1 MQHADTPNR
10 TVMKK
15 FPFLILM
22 IICSFFGC
30 RKERDTLT
38 LSPSVFESVESDGE
52 RLKTDITCNSSWM
65 AIASDYWLTPDKT
78 AGSGDATLTITVL
91 PNHSDQPR
99 RGTVTI
105 VTDNLMDEIKISQ
118 LPSGTEGPKNTHYTI
133 PVVFHVLYQNAADPK
148 QYVDHKRLADILAKV
163 NKYYK
168 GGTDS
173 PDMNLSFVLAD
184 TDPNGKAMLTPGVE
198 YIRWR
203 ESYPIDCDKFMNDDT
218 GKYVSMLW
226 DPNSY
231 VNVMVYN
238 FAKTGGGITLGIS
251 HLPIIYEGNAIPG
264 LTKYKYPHLGLD
276 NIKFPLCASIN
287 SIYIN
292 EESANGQYNNAD
304 INVTTSHELGH
315 YLGLYHAF
323 SEDQCF
329 GTDYCDDTPN
339 YDRAAYMEQFSTGK
353 TFAELVTRRACD
365 GTRFESHNI
374 MDYDVSYAD
383 RFTPDQRKRVRA
395 VLNYGLMIPGPKFN
409 PETAGKTTYGPVDIP
424 IVTMR

>member
-1 MQHADTPNR
+1 
-10 TVMKK
+10 
-15 FPFLILM
+15 
-22 IICSFFGC
+22 
-30 RKERDTLT
+30 
-38 LSPSVFESVESDGE
+38 
-52 RLKTDITCNSSWM
+52 
-65 AIASDYWLTPDKT
+65 
-78 AGSGDATLTITVL
+78 
-91 PNHSDQPR
+91 
-99 RGTVTI
+99 
-105 VTDNLMDEIKISQ
+105 
-118 LPSGTEGPKNTHYTI
+118 
-133 PVVFHVLYQNAADPK
+133 HVLYQNAADSR
-148 QYVDHKRLADILAKV
+148 QYVDHKRLAEILANV

-168 GGTDS
+168 GNADS

-184 TDPNGKAMLTPGVE
+184 TDPNGGTMTTPGVE
-198 YIRWR
+198 YIRWK

-218 GKYVSMLW
+218 GKYTSLLW
-226 DPNSY
+226 DPNNY
-231 VNVMVYN
+231 INVMVYN
-238 FAKTGGGITLGIS
+238 FAKTDGGITLGIS

-264 LTKYKYPHLGLD
+264 LTKYQYPHLGLD

-323 SEDQCF
+323 SEKQCS

-339 YDRAAYMEQFSTGK
+339 YDRAAYMAQFSGNK
-353 TFAELVTRRACD
+353 TFAELVSRQSCD

-409 PETAGKTTYGPVDIP
+409 PKTSGKTTYGAVDIP